1 MRFIIPESKK
11 SRIRVALITRGINFW
26 LSQGREKNHPLALH
40 HTVSR
45 FNASSGYFDN
55 PVGLSAIS
63 SEIDWRA
70 VGCLVNWRGGIWELN
85 TGTLWFTLK
94 NLTPEEQHE
103 CLASMEFYRLDG
115 GRFWHT
121 EERKTFLNHIN
132 EVKMKPSDK
141 IPADVYDKLSMS
153 LASLEQSLLNQD
165 PLMPNHLRSSHQILI
180 QYPETV
186 HLLEDEEIAR
196 LIDAAELHTKTEIVK
211 ATAASK
217 SGGAASKKKIS
228 LGDL

>member
-26 LSQGREKNHPLALH
+26 LNQGREKNHPLALH
-40 HTVSR
+40 YSVSR
-45 FNASSGYFDN
+45 FNASSEYFDN

-63 SEIDWRA
+63 TAIDLDAPNVLRFWT
-70 VGCLVNWRGGIWELN
+70 GGIWELN

-94 NLTPEEQHE
+94 NLTEDEQRQT
-103 CLASMEFYRLDG
+103 LIDIPFYTKAYTG
-115 GRFWHT
+115 PKF
-121 EERKTFLNHIN
+121 FLNNIN
-132 EVKMKPSDK
+132 EVKMKPSDR
-141 IPADVYDKLSMS
+141 IPSDVYDRLQMS
-153 LASLEQSLLNQD
+153 LASLEQSLINKD
-165 PLMPNHLRSSHQILI
+165 PLMPNHLRASHQLLI

-211 ATAASK
+211 ATASK
-217 SGGAASKKKIS
+217 STGAGSKKKVTI
-228 LGDL
+228 GDL

>member
-26 LSQGREKNHPLALH
+26 LNQGREKNHPLALH
-40 HTVSR
+40 HSVSR
-45 FNASSGYFDN
+45 FNASSEYFDN

-63 SEIDWRA
+63 SEIDLAA
-70 VGCLVNWRGGIWELN
+70 VELLEFWAGGIWELN

-94 NLTPEEQHE
+94 NLTPSEQE
-103 CLASMEFYRLDG
+103 QVMRDASFYFLDDVL
-115 GRFWHT
+115 FNKFKKHN
-121 EERKTFLNHIN
+121 FLNNIN
-132 EVKMKPSDK
+132 EVKMKPSDR
-141 IPADVYDKLSMS
+141 IPSDVYDRLQMS
-153 LASLEQSLLNQD
+153 LASLEQSLVNKD
-165 PLMPNHLRSSHQILI
+165 PLMPNHLRASHQLLI

-211 ATAASK
+211 ATASK
-217 SGGAASKKKIS
+217 STGAGSKKKVTI
-228 LGDL
+228 GDL

>member
-26 LSQGREKNHPLALH
+26 LNQGREKNHPLALH
-40 HTVSR
+40 YSVSR
-45 FNASSGYFDN
+45 FNASSEYFDN

-63 SEIDWRA
+63 SEIDLAA
-70 VGCLVNWRGGIWELN
+70 VELLEFWAGGIWELN

-94 NLTPEEQHE
+94 NLTPSEQE
-103 CLASMEFYRLDG
+103 QVMRDASFYFLDDVL
-115 GRFWHT
+115 FNKFKKHN
-121 EERKTFLNHIN
+121 FLNHIN
-132 EVKMKPSDK
+132 EVKMKPSDR
-141 IPADVYDKLSMS
+141 IPSDVYDRLQMS
-153 LASLEQSLLNQD
+153 LASLEQSLVNKD
-165 PLMPNHLRSSHQILI
+165 PLMPNHLRASHQLLI

-211 ATAASK
+211 ATVSK
-217 SGGAASKKKIS
+217 STGAGSKKKVTI
-228 LGDL
+228 GDL

>member
-26 LSQGREKNHPLALH
+26 LNQGREKNHPLALH
-40 HTVSR
+40 YSVSR
-45 FNASSGYFDN
+45 FNASSEYFDN

-63 SEIDWRA
+63 PVVDLSATQLLAYWT
-70 VGCLVNWRGGIWELN
+70 GGIWELN

-94 NLTPEEQHE
+94 NLLPEEQQRCILDTH
-103 CLASMEFYRLDG
+103 FYHRTP
-115 GRFWHT
+115 FWHT
-121 EERKTFLNHIN
+121 EERIQFLNHIN
-132 EVKMKPSDK
+132 EVKMKPSDR
-141 IPADVYDKLSMS
+141 IPSDVYDRLQMS
-153 LASLEQSLLNQD
+153 LASLEQSLVNKD
-165 PLMPNHLRSSHQILI
+165 PLMPNHLRASHQLLI

-211 ATAASK
+211 ATASK
-217 SGGAASKKKIS
+217 STGAGSKKKVTI
-228 LGDL
+228 GDL